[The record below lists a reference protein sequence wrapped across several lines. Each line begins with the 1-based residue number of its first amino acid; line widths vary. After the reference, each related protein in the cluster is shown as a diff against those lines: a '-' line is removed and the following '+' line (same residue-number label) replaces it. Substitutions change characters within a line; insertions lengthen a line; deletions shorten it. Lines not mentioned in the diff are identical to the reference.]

1 MSEKVRIT
9 HEGVITAIGD
19 TSIQVEIVDKSAC
32 AECHA
37 KGVCSASDE
46 KIKTVDVPLTIGN
59 MSARY
64 EVGEKVLVT
73 MASSLGFTAVIYAY
87 GVPLV
92 LLLLAMLTA
101 SLCGLSELYVG
112 LTGIAAVVLYYIGL
126 AFFSKKLT
134 RVFTFSIQKL
144 Q

>member
-1 MSEKVRIT
+1 MSEQVRVT
-9 HEGVITAIGD
+9 HEGVITSIGEN
-19 TSIQVEIVDKSAC
+19 SIQVEIINKSAC

-46 KIKTVDVPLTIGN
+46 KTKVVDVPLTIGN
-59 MSARY
+59 MSAHY
-64 EVGEKVLVT
+64 EVGDKVLVT
-73 MASSLGFTAVIYAY
+73 LASSLGFKAVIYAY

-92 LLLLAMLTA
+92 LLLVTMLVS

-112 LTGIAAVVLYYIGL
+112 LTGIGVVLFYYLVL
-126 AFFSKKLT
+126 AFFKNRLT

-144 Q
+144 